1 MKLNK
6 KDLFEEY
13 GARITQ
19 FTEQPLF
26 MSKEVFYPKGKLMP
40 VVLDKVVQAKQ
51 MYLELDFRDK
61 DLISKLFP
69 ELVEEF
75 VLELDYE
82 PEYEYRCQVLNMG
95 NNVVMDDYESYTVGF
110 DVLVVKEKPDKNV
123 ILQSLDEQFI
133 ENEGTYESYA
143 KYTITA
149 TVDVE
154 NVVINDIVIKKIMS
168 NETIIIDGKTK
179 LITFGDGNNAFDRCK
194 LYSFPKVKPGMSK
207 VVMRNF
213 ENVIVQVSYKPVFF

>member
-1 MKLNK
+1 MKLNG
-6 KDLFEEY
+6 KDLFEVY

-61 DLISKLFP
+61 EQISKLLP
-69 ELVEEF
+69 EVVEEF

-95 NNVVMDDYESYTVGF
+95 NNVVMDDYDSYTVGF
-110 DVLVVKEKPDKNV
+110 DVLVVKEKPSVNV
-123 ILQSLDEQFI
+123 ILQSLAEQSF
-133 ENEGTYESYA
+133 ENEGTYESNA
-143 KYTITA
+143 QYTITA
-149 TVDVE
+149 SADIE
-154 NVVINDIVIKKIMS
+154 NFVINDITINKMTS
-168 NETIIIDGKTK
+168 NETIIIDGEKK
-179 LITFGDGNNAFDRCK
+179 LIVFGNGNNAFDRCE
-194 LYSFPKVKPGMSK
+194 LYEFPKVQPGNNQVTMT
-207 VVMRNF
+207 NY
-213 ENVIVQVSYKPVFF
+213 ENVSVQVNYKPVFF